1 MKKFL
6 LNLSFMTLLLSV
18 GYSQC
23 DEYLFNCDCSESN
36 WEDGLD
42 DDAFIAGAQSGEA
55 NLDEL
60 LNIVD
65 LVIFVN
71 TILNGE

>member
-1 MKKFL
+1 
-6 LNLSFMTLLLSV
+6 MTLLLSV

-23 DEYLFNCDCSESN
+23 DESLFNCDCSESN
-36 WEDGLD
+36 WEDRFD
-42 DDAFIAGAQSGEA
+42 DDAFIAGAQSGDA
-55 NLDEL
+55 NLDGL